1 MDTVKQQENRDKLG
15 LSDEQTSNPST
26 ETATSTGGKKKD
38 KKKDKDNDVV
48 EEKAITPTEISKA
61 KNKEIV
67 DELFRD
73 TFAKWNESM
82 EILER
87 IERTADDTQAVGTA
101 ALEKLNLQTEQL
113 RAIDQGLDDLQSNI
127 KRARSEIASFA
138 RGVAR
143 QKCIFIV
150 VIGVCLM
157 ILLIVIAV
165 IVWQTCTPC
174 RALVPKI
181 NISPSD
187 PTKPVAP
194 INNTAILFM

>member
-1 MDTVKQQENRDKLG
+1 LDTVKQQENRDKLG
-15 LSDEQTSNPST
+15 LDDQTSN
-26 ETATSTGGKKKD
+26 TSTDNASTSGKKKD
-38 KKKDKDNDVV
+38 KKDKKDKDSDVV
-48 EEKAITPTEISKA
+48 QEKTIAPNEISKA

-87 IERTADDTQAVGTA
+87 IERVADDTQAVGTA

-127 KRARSEIASFA
+127 KRARTEIASFA

-150 VIGVCLM
+150 IIGVCLM
-157 ILLIVIAV
+157 VLLIVIAV
-165 IVWQTCTPC
+165 IVWLTCTPC
-174 RALVPKI
+174 KQLVPKI
-181 NISPSD
+181 NIGATD
-187 PTKPVAP
+187 PANPVT
-194 INNTAILFM
+194 NGTSILFM